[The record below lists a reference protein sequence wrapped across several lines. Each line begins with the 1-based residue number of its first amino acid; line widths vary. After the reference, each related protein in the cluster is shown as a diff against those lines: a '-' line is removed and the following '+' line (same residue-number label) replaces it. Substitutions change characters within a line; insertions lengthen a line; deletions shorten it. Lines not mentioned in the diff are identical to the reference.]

1 MTYLSEK
8 WSASHAVRLANLFIE
23 EFATNMRAKIPTLGF
38 SRKEFLIPMWR
49 ELEVAVDLAAV
60 KLQIQ
65 LPLVLIVRG

>member
-38 SRKEFLIPMWR
+38 SRKELLILMWR